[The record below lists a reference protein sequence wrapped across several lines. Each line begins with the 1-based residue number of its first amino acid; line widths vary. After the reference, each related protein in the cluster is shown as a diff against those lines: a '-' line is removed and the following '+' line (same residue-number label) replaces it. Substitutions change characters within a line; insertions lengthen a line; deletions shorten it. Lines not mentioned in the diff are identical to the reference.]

1 MIICPLLC
9 LVPLVLSSTT
19 KYSAHNVQPKILR
32 NMIVKNNENKNESE
46 NKNETKM
53 NTQMK

>member
-9 LVPLVLSSTT
+9 PVPLVLSSTT
-19 KYSAHNVQPKILR
+19 KYSAHNVQPKILK
-32 NMIVKNNENKNESE
+32 NMIVKNNENRNESE